1 MYWLRA
7 PPTTLSAA
15 WEGGVRDG
23 TIDGLRN
30 RREDFCETRRGKKAW
45 RAVNGATRLVL
56 RMSDQSGGESE
67 VIGLT
72 GRVIAGRNTKEFRW
86 RL

>member
-1 MYWLRA
+1 M
-7 PPTTLSAA
+7 TLSAA
-15 WEGGVRDG
+15 WEGGVSDV
-23 TIDGLRN
+23 TIEGLRN

-56 RMSDQSGGESE
+56 RMSDQSGGESQ
-67 VIGLT
+67 VTGLT
-72 GRVIAGRNTKEFRW
+72 GRVIDGSNTREVRR